1 MTLQDFSIQFDIFFN
16 NIASNQAPGLNEYEK
31 SVFLTKAQ
39 ENLVL
44 SLYTGKNSFGESL
57 EQTEEMRRYLANLL
71 SEASLTPLDEEI
83 ETGFFLGMGNDSSL
97 FRLPNDLWFITYEA
111 VKILNEDKCNDK
123 TAIAVV
129 PVTQDKF
136 QRTKNNPFR
145 GVNDRRALRLELD
158 NNLVEIFCKY
168 PVSHYYIKYLK
179 KLQPI
184 ILEDLTDDLSINGCT
199 KRTECVLHESLHQ
212 RILDEAVRLAL
223 LSWGLVKEPNR
234 E

>member
-1 MTLQDFSIQFDIFFN
+1 MTTSDFSIQFDILFN

-44 SLYTGKNSFGESL
+44 SLYAGKNSFGESF
-57 EQTEEMRRYLANLL
+57 EQTEEMRRYLSTLL
-71 SEASLTPLDEEI
+71 SEDSLTPITDEVE
-83 ETGFFLGMGNDSSL
+83 EGFFLGMGTDSTL
-97 FRLPNDLWFITYEA
+97 FQLPQDFWFITYEA
-111 VKILNEDKCNDK
+111 VKIQNKDKCNDG
-123 TAIAVV
+123 ASIAVV

-145 GVNDRRALRLELD
+145 GVNNRRALRLDLSD
-158 NNLVEIFCKY
+158 NMVEIFCKY
-168 PVSHYYIKYLK
+168 PVTHYYIKYLK
-179 KLQPI
+179 KLKPI
-184 ILEDLTDDLSINGCT
+184 ILEDLPDGLSINT
-199 KRTECVLHESLHQ
+199 YTEKTECELHESLHQ